1 MGSKIRRTNG
11 DIEALAHARRA
22 LKKKQ
27 YNTLEEQNGS
37 RVVVAGCSTMTEE
50 NAIT

>member
-1 MGSKIRRTNG
+1 MEKR
-11 DIEALAHARRA
+11 
-22 LKKKQ
+22 KKKKEKQ